1 MLFGLN
7 YKFGLGHMVNAPITP
22 IGANRSQSM
31 FGHTGIG
38 GEVTFGDLNNN
49 LGFSFVN
56 NRQHNIGNLYKTANN
71 LSKALYKAL

>member
-1 MLFGLN
+1 
-7 YKFGLGHMVNAPITP
+7 
-22 IGANRSQSM
+22 M